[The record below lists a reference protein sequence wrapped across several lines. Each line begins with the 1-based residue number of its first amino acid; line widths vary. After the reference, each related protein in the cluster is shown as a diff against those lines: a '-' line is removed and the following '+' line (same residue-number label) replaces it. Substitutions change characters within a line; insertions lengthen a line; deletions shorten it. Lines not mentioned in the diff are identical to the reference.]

1 MATAYT
7 PGLTVSADYVM
18 TKRRRL
24 PVAGEVLVQVGQSVA
39 HDTVVARAELL
50 GDIETI
56 RLADRMQLDPDE
68 LAGKVRVEPGD
79 VVENGQLLAES
90 PGIFGLFRSEVRST
104 VEGTVEFF
112 TEATGHLG
120 VRRPPTHLEAKAYVA
135 GRVVDVE
142 EGQGVS
148 IESRGAFIQGIF
160 GVGGERHGEIR
171 MMVESPDRSLMAGS
185 IDGPARG
192 KVLIGGACTDHDALR
207 KAAEMGAAGV
217 VVGGI
222 NDRDLSRFLGY
233 DIGVAITGDEDVPLT
248 LILTEGFGR
257 IEMAERTFE
266 LFKSLEGRFGAF
278 SGATQI
284 RAGAM
289 RPEVIVPHAPAELPE
304 MEEEGPSRRQGA
316 MALEIGTAVR
326 AVRQPYFGKV
336 GTVSALPPEPVRV
349 ASGAVV
355 RVLRM
360 RLPDGTEAVLPRSN
374 VEIIE
379 VA

>member
-1 MATAYT
+1 M
-7 PGLTVSADYVM
+7 M
-18 TKRRRL
+18 TKHRRL
-24 PVAGEVLVQVGQSVA
+24 PVAGEVLVQVGQSVEY
-39 HDTVVARAELL
+39 DTVVARAELP

-68 LAGKVRVEPGD
+68 LGGKVRVEPGD
-79 VVENGQLLAES
+79 AVERHQLLAES
-90 PGIFGLFRSEVRST
+90 PGIFGLFRTEARSS

-120 VRRPPTHLEAKAYVA
+120 IRRPPTHVEVEAYVS

-148 IESRGAFIQGIF
+148 IESRGALIQGIF

-185 IDGPARG
+185 IDGVARG
-192 KVLIGGACTDHDALR
+192 KILIGGACTDHDTLR
-207 KAAEMGAAGV
+207 KAAEEGAAGV

-222 NDRDLSRFLGY
+222 NDSDLSRFLGY

-266 LFKSLEGRFGAF
+266 LFKSLEGRFGALN
-278 SGATQI
+278 GATQI

-289 RPEVIVPHAPAELPE
+289 RPEVIVPHTRAELPE
-304 MEEEGPSRRQGA
+304 MEQEVSPERRGA

-355 RVLRM
+355 RVLKM
-360 RLPDGTEAVLPRSN
+360 RLPDGAEAILPRSN